1 MNLPDK
7 LINRPSLCPKCGS
20 SDISNHEYIHSS
32 VSGNC
37 NPAQWEH
44 GEQRYHYVTRNKC
57 PNGEH
62 FHRQCE
68 YCGYKWWE
76 EVEREA

>member
-1 MNLPDK
+1 LVIPDK
-7 LINRPSLCPKCGS
+7 LSSRPTICPKCGS
-20 SDISNHEYIHSS
+20 NDLSNHEYIRSS
-32 VSGNC
+32 YSGFC
-37 NPAQWEH
+37 NPVSDTSS
-44 GEQRYHYVTRNKC
+44 QRFHYKTRNKC

-76 EVEREA
+76 EVE